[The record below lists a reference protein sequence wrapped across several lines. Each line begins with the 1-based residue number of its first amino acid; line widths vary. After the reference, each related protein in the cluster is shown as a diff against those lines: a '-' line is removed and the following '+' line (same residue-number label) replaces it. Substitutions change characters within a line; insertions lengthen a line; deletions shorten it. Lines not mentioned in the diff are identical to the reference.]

1 MLSNVDTHAH
11 PSTGF
16 DSGKHQNYLRMNTA
30 SKMFWRVSVSM
41 LCLSLLI
48 AAEAMGNPELEE
60 SLVSPINSM
69 EVAVVAD
76 STCCADGPVGSKLK
90 RSMLKILSLNLGHGR
105 KDAANQLLVRRENIY
120 RNLDD
125 VVARLTDTAPDVI
138 ALQEADAPSGWSGGF
153 DHVEYIV
160 DQADYP
166 SYIHGVHA
174 ESWLYSF
181 GTALLSRATFANSDS
196 HRFTPSFPTTTK
208 GLVAATLNWP
218 NGGDNQLVTLVSV
231 HLDFSRKKVRQAQID
246 ELVALA
252 ELIETPLIIAGDMNG
267 EWTKEGS
274 AVRILAERLKL
285 TLYMP
290 EAEGLGTYKSIA
302 GKRLDWILISKE
314 LEFVSY
320 SVLPD
325 VLSDHL
331 AVVAEIAYRQ

>member
-1 MLSNVDTHAH
+1 MIAH
-11 PSTGF
+11 GTI
-16 DSGKHQNYLRMNTA
+16 
-30 SKMFWRVSVSM
+30 FWRISASM
-41 LCLSLLI
+41 LCISLLVG
-48 AAEAMGNPELEE
+48 AEAEGNPEPQKPVTATNASIEIAATAE
-60 SLVSPINSM
+60 
-69 EVAVVAD
+69 A
-76 STCCADGPVGSKLK
+76 TCCTDGPVGTKLQK
-90 RSMLKILSLNLGHGR
+90 PVLKILSLNLGHGR

-120 RNLDD
+120 RNLND
-125 VVARLTDTAPDVI
+125 VAVRLTNIAPDVI

-153 DHVEYIV
+153 DHVEYV
-160 DQADYP
+160 SDQADYP

-181 GTALLSRATFANSDS
+181 GTALLSRATFANSGS

-218 NGGDNQLVTLVSV
+218 NGADDQLVTLVSL

-252 ELIETPLIIAGDMNG
+252 ELVETPLIIAGDMNG
-267 EWTKEGS
+267 EWTTEGS
-274 AVRILAERLKL
+274 AVRILAERFNL
-285 TLYMP
+285 TPFKP
-290 EAEGLGTYKSIA
+290 EAEGLGTYKSA
-302 GKRLDWILISKE
+302 TGKRLDWILISQE

-331 AVVAEIAYRQ
+331 AVVADIAYRQ

>member
-1 MLSNVDTHAH
+1 
-11 PSTGF
+11 
-16 DSGKHQNYLRMNTA
+16 
-30 SKMFWRVSVSM
+30 M
-41 LCLSLLI
+41 LCLSLSVGAAAAGNPVPREPVAAPNASI
-48 AAEAMGNPELEE
+48 KVVATAEA
-60 SLVSPINSM
+60 
-69 EVAVVAD
+69 
-76 STCCADGPVGSKLK
+76 TCCADGPVGTRLQKPV
-90 RSMLKILSLNLGHGR
+90 LKILSLNLGHGR

-125 VVARLTDTAPDVI
+125 VVARLTYIAPDVI
-138 ALQEADAPSGWSGGF
+138 ALQEADAPSSWSGGF

-174 ESWLYSF
+174 ESWIYSF
-181 GTALLSRATFANSDS
+181 GTALLSRATFANSGS

-218 NGGDNQLVTLVSV
+218 NAADDQLVTFVSL

-252 ELIETPLIIAGDMNG
+252 ELVETPLIIAGDMNG

-274 AVRILAERLKL
+274 AVRILAERFNL
-285 TLYMP
+285 TPYRP

-320 SVLPD
+320 NVLPD

>member
-1 MLSNVDTHAH
+1 MI
-11 PSTGF
+11 TGRKILWHV
-16 DSGKHQNYLRMNTA
+16 SA
-30 SKMFWRVSVSM
+30 SA
-41 LCLSLLI
+41 LCLSLLVSVEVRGDVELQETVAAPNKSAAI
-48 AAEAMGNPELEE
+48 AAIAEA
-60 SLVSPINSM
+60 
-69 EVAVVAD
+69 
-76 STCCADGPVGSKLK
+76 TCCADGPVGTRLQKPV
-90 RSMLKILSLNLGHGR
+90 LKILSLNLGHGR
-105 KDAANQLLVRRENIY
+105 KDAVNQLLVRRENIY

-125 VVARLTDTAPDVI
+125 VVAQLTDIAPDVI

-174 ESWLYSF
+174 ESWIYSF
-181 GTALLSRATFANSDS
+181 GTALLSRATFADS
-196 HRFTPSFPTTTK
+196 GSHSFTPSFPTTTK

-218 NGGDNQLVTLVSV
+218 NGTDDQLVTIVSL
-231 HLDFSRKKVRQAQID
+231 HLDFSRKTVRQAQID

-252 ELIETPLIIAGDMNG
+252 ELVETPLIIAGDMNG

-274 AVRILAERLKL
+274 AVRILAEQFNL
-285 TLYMP
+285 TPYKP
-290 EAEGLGTYKSIA
+290 EAEDLGTYKSIT

-331 AVVAEIAYRQ
+331 AVIAEIAYR